1 MAMEPILRVENLTV
15 SFTRYGR
22 GLSRVELTAI
32 RDLSLTV
39 EPGQVTAVVG
49 SSGSGKSLLVH
60 AIFHILRRNARMT
73 GEVLFDGEPL
83 TRDRAERLRGR
94 EMALIPQGVTC
105 LDPMMRV
112 GPQLRRGRGDPET
125 RERCRRSL
133 ERCGLGAETEELYPF
148 QLSGGMARR
157 VLAASAV
164 TDSPRL
170 VVADEPTPGLD
181 GLAAGQVLGRF
192 RELAERG
199 AGVML
204 ITHDLEL
211 ALTAAHKV
219 VVLYAGQTV
228 EEAPASCFRRGEG
241 LAHPYS
247 RALWHAMPENGFVPI
262 PGFQPEGQPQG
273 CPFGPRCPGCRPE
286 CVEGE
291 VPYVPTET
299 GWVRCLYPGSMEVSG
314 L

>member
-112 GPQLRRGRGDPET
+112 GPQLRRGRGDP
-125 RERCRRSL
+125 
-133 ERCGLGAETEELYPF
+133 GAVPAVAGALR
-148 QLSGGMARR
+148 SGGGDGGALSLPAVRR
-157 VLAASAV
+157 HGPA
-164 TDSPRL
+164 
-170 VVADEPTPGLD
+170 
-181 GLAAGQVLGRF
+181 
-192 RELAERG
+192 G
-199 AGVML
+199 AGRL
-204 ITHDLEL
+204 RGDRQPP
-211 ALTAAHKV
+211 
-219 VVLYAGQTV
+219 AG
-228 EEAPASCFRRGEG
+228 CGR
-241 LAHPYS
+241 
-247 RALWHAMPENGFVPI
+247 
-262 PGFQPEGQPQG
+262 
-273 CPFGPRCPGCRPE
+273 
-286 CVEGE
+286 
-291 VPYVPTET
+291 
-299 GWVRCLYPGSMEVSG
+299 
-314 L
+314 